1 MVDQLCEVTPLE
13 ACDGM
18 GIAQSPSDYSDSPLA
33 HRDEF
38 HGEVH
43 SSKIDL
49 RLEYHQGWV
58 SEKGNHETILR
69 YPYEFLVM
77 PLGLTNAPTTY

>member
-1 MVDQLCEVTPLE
+1 MVDHLCEETPLE

-18 GIAQSPSDYSDSPLA
+18 GVAWSRGDYSDSPLA

-43 SSKIDL
+43 SS
-49 RLEYHQGWV
+49 RLIFDRNITRAGSV
-58 SEKGNHETILR
+58 SRIVTGLFLGILMSFWSC
-69 YPYEFLVM
+69 PWD
-77 PLGLTNAPTTY
+77 